1 MDLAILPLELNDA
14 DVTSIMD
21 VLFRWV
27 HVVSAVVWIGLAY
40 FLCWVLAPFTRKLTP
55 DATRTITLGLL
66 PRALF
71 FYRFAALYTYAFG
84 QVLLFNLYYT
94 TGDYFYRPLTEFA
107 GTRPSIGVWIQP
119 FVLILIGTGLYEL
132 LFRTL
137 GKRLPALA
145 TLCSAAALLGFAGYL
160 IVVIELSHRAA
171 FVHVAALLATA
182 MVSNTWLHIWPA
194 GSRVIQAHKE
204 NQPPIES
211 DLALAAERGVHNVYM
226 AAPVLL
232 LMLSVHL
239 SWLTGIQAWY
249 ATLSVVLLIGF
260 AATRALFANA
270 DRLDEDQCS
279 I

>member
-1 MDLAILPLELNDA
+1 MDLANLFLELNDA
-14 DVTSIMD
+14 DITSTMD

-40 FLCWVLAPFTRKLTP
+40 FLCWVLAPFTKELAP
-55 DATRTITLGLL
+55 EATRSITLGLL

-84 QVLLFNLYYT
+84 QILLFNLYYT
-94 TGDYFYRPLTEFA
+94 TGDYFYRPLTELA

-119 FVLILIGTGLYEL
+119 FLLLFLVTGLYEF

-145 TLCSAAALLGFAGYL
+145 TLCWAAVMIGFAGYL
-160 IVVIELSHRAA
+160 IIVLELSHRAA
-171 FVHVAALLATA
+171 FVHVGALLATA
-182 MVSNTWLHIWPA
+182 MVANTWSHIWPA
-194 GSRVIQAHKE
+194 LNRVIQATKE
-204 NQPPIES
+204 NQPPAEA
-211 DLALAAERGVHNVYM
+211 DLALAAERGAHNLYM
-226 AAPVLL
+226 AAPAFL
-232 LMLSVHL
+232 LMLGVHL

-249 ATLSVVLLIGF
+249 ATLAVVLLVGF
-260 AATRALFANA
+260 AATRALFAKA
-270 DRLDEDQCS
+270 DSLDEDQCS